1 MSAPRMSVES
11 LQRQLAAMEQ
21 SKQAHIAELQL
32 KITTLERTGGMQR
45 EAMAALHKDLAGLRT
60 EAAQA
65 TKAKNKAEAR
75 VEKLNNKL
83 KEKDVK
89 LRNVEEE
96 LNDKKAHVI
105 ELAME
110 LRNVEEQLIVKSSG
124 SRMNSID
131 TDSMP
136 SLSNDSIGLKK
147 KKMQQKKQLG
157 DIDEQ

>member
-1 MSAPRMSVES
+1 MSGPNMSVES
-11 LQRQLAAMEQ
+11 LQRQLAALEQ
-21 SKQAHIAELQL
+21 SKQATIAELQL
-32 KITTLERTGGMQR
+32 KLTTLERTAGMQR
-45 EAMAALHKDLAGLRT
+45 EAMAALHKDLVGLRA

-89 LRNVEEE
+89 MKVISEE
-96 LNDKKAHVI
+96 LEDKKAHVF

-124 SRMNSID
+124 SRMNSVD

-157 DIDEQ
+157 NIDEQ